1 MWIFYAFQSSLWNK
15 SKTDNIAKQELFQ
28 KYLLLHDWLGPNTMF
43 KNILQM
49 YTSLKSDILC
59 EQVSEVTSS

>member
-28 KYLLLHDWLGPNTMF
+28 KYLLLHDWLGPNTTF